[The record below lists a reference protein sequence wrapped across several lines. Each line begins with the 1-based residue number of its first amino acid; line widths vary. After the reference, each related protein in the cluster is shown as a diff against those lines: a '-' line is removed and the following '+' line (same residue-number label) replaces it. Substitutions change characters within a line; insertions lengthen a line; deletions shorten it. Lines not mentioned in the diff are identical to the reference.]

1 MVYSEEWKEIDE
13 KLKSIFRVVE
23 LMCDGYKLSIK
34 LERCGQFKN
43 AIAVY
48 INGQIKREW
57 YKECEESRRFF
68 RKVSKSLY
76 SQKEKD
82 TFKKMSKKTRSY
94 LEIDI
99 DKQYSYYT
107 PLWTSFNSLKRHLI
121 KENKEISLVVKESE
135 G

>member
-1 MVYSEEWKEIDE
+1 MVTAQEWKEIDE
-13 KLKSIFRVVE
+13 KLKSIFNIVE
-23 LMCDGYKLSIK
+23 LMCDGYKLSVR

-48 INGQIKREW
+48 INGQIKGEW

-68 RKVSKSLY
+68 KKVSKSLY
-76 SQKEKD
+76 PQKQKD
-82 TFKKMSKKTRSY
+82 KWKKMSKKAKVQ

-99 DKQYSYYT
+99 DKKYFYYT

-121 KENKEISLVVKESE
+121 KENKEIELINIS
-135 G
+135 